1 MAKLYDVAKDLKD
14 VAEEGIG
21 WLLVWREAHGWKGAA
36 VWPDYDEGTDT
47 MTFQKD
53 ELAEVEAAVLEDED
67 ALLVNS
73 CVHNLGVED
82 YRVGSARLE
91 DNLRY
96 HYKHK
101 TSLAADYIT

>member
-1 MAKLYDVAKDLKD
+1 MAKLYDVAKELKD

-21 WLLVWREAHGWKGAA
+21 WLLVWREGHGWKGIA
-36 VWPDYDEGTDT
+36 VWPDYDEDTDS
-47 MTFQKD
+47 MTFQPD
-53 ELAEVEAAVLEDED
+53 ELAVVEKVVEDDED
-67 ALLVNS
+67 AILVNS
-73 CVHNLGVED
+73 YVHNLGVED

-101 TSLAADYIT
+101 TSLAVDYIY